1 VSEGV
6 NEGVRL
12 RPNVVMPGSS
22 TLVSSSTGSRCGA
35 HAIISESIALTN
47 CVVEA

>member
-1 VSEGV
+1 M

-12 RPNVVMPGSS
+12 RPNVVMPDSS
-22 TLVSSSTGSRCGA
+22 TLVSSSTGSRCGV
-35 HAIISESIALTN
+35 HALISESITLTN